1 MKQFRTYTLG
11 RKVTLLSDHHA
22 LQYLTTKAHLGNR
35 RLQNWALTVQDC
47 LGEVLYVPGKDMV
60 VPDALSRLDP
70 TTEPEQY
77 LAERASVKALS
88 ARDSVIQAQA
98 ADAVIAAVKAKLEND
113 TRAGNR
119 KGAELIGRTIAER
132 LKEKGITRV
141 VFDRNGFLY
150 HGRVRAVAEAARSAG
165 LEF

>member
-98 ADAVIAAVKAKLEND
+98 ADAVIAAVKAKL
-113 TRAGNR
+113 AG
-119 KGAELIGRTIAER
+119 
-132 LKEKGITRV
+132 
-141 VFDRNGFLY
+141 
-150 HGRVRAVAEAARSAG
+150 RAVPIPKVWKQHLTLLREADGLLHYGDRIVVPTTMVKTVLSEAHESALG
-165 LEF
+165 GHSGIA